1 LGKTHLVDLPLI
13 IQHFHFI
20 PGLKPQNSADLRLKI
35 SGKSYL
41 ILFNMLRENKKAV
54 FCHECIVYNPAE
66 GIIPM
71 ETKTTVPQIKQP
83 KIYHFLDLI
92 MALFVTVLI
101 TSNIASS
108 AKIVDWGFSIF
119 GVRMAFDAGTLL
131 FPISYIFGD
140 VLTEVYGFKNAR
152 RVIWTGF
159 GALALCALTLTL
171 VRALPGEANWLSY
184 AGNEAFDAILGGMS
198 SFGIVAASLAAY
210 LLGSYSNSVIMAAM
224 KVLSGGKLL
233 WMRTIA
239 STIVGEGVD
248 TVVFVL
254 IATLA
259 GVFPWEAFA
268 SLTLTN
274 YLFKVSVEALF
285 TPATYQIV
293 NFLKKEEDEDYFDIG
308 TRFTPV

>member
-1 LGKTHLVDLPLI
+1 MI
-13 IQHFHFI
+13 
-20 PGLKPQNSADLRLKI
+20 
-35 SGKSYL
+35 
-41 ILFNMLRENKKAV
+41 
-54 FCHECIVYNPAE
+54 YNPAE

-71 ETKTTVPQIKQP
+71 EATKSAPQPQKT
-83 KIYHFLDLI
+83 YRFLDLV

-108 AKIVDWGFSIF
+108 AKIVDWGFSLF

-140 VLTEVYGFKNAR
+140 VLTEVYGFRNAR

-159 GALALCALTLTL
+159 GALALCALTLSI
-171 VRALPGEANWLSY
+171 VRALPGEANWQVY
-184 AGNEAFDAILGGMS
+184 AGNSAFDAILGGMS
-198 SFGIVAASLAAY
+198 SFGIVAASLTAY

-224 KVLSGGKLL
+224 KVLSKGKWL
-233 WMRTIA
+233 WARTIG

-259 GVFPWEAFA
+259 GVFPWEAFI

-274 YLFKVSVEALF
+274 YLFKVSIEALF
-285 TPATYQIV
+285 TPITYQIV
-293 NFLKKEEDEDYFDIG
+293 NFLKKEENEDYYDIG